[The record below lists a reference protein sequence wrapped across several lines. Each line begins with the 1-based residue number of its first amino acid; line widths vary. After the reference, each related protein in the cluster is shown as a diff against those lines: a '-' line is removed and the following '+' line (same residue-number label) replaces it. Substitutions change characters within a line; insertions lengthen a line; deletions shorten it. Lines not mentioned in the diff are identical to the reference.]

1 LAGAVRDVIPTRRI
15 FLLFSREISMRFVIV
30 GSASLVV
37 LFAGLSFSAPPDP
50 NIAATEPRLPADE
63 VKAFHL
69 PPGFEI
75 QLVASEPDIHK
86 PLNMAFDDRGRLWV
100 SETVEYPFAAKEH
113 PRDGV
118 KILEDFGPD
127 GRARKITTFAGG
139 LNIPIGVLPL
149 PATSP
154 AEALVYS
161 IPDIW
166 RVRQNGTREIVYKEY
181 GYRDTHGMTSAFTR
195 GFDDWIYACHGFSND
210 STVSASD
217 GSSVKM
223 NSGNTYRFKTDGSHV
238 EAFTRGQ
245 VNPFGLCFDP
255 LGNLYS
261 ADCHSQPIYQL
272 IRGAYYPSF
281 GKPDDGLGFA
291 PEMFKGYTDSTAIA
305 GVVYYAADNYPASYR
320 DCAYIGDVVTN
331 RLVRFKIAWHGSTPK
346 ASMDY
351 FLKCDDPWFR
361 PVAIQLGP
369 DGALYIADFYN
380 RIIGHYEVPLDHPG
394 RDRERGRVW
403 RIVYKGPEGTGTAS
417 PRKDWT
423 KASVQELISDL
434 GHPNITVR
442 MLATTELATRGGP
455 QVVEAVTAALRSGAI
470 KGSATP
476 WSRVHALW
484 VLQRCGRLETK
495 DLAAAARD
503 AAVPI
508 RVHAERILASRAA
521 WSADEHQ
528 LALTGLADKD
538 ANVRRAA
545 ADALGLH
552 PAPNN
557 IAPLLKLRH
566 GVPADDTHLLH
577 VLRLALRDQ
586 FIAPGAYESI
596 SKGEMPTRSPMSRS
610 AFRTPQRRPFY
621 CSICKGIRKPMT

>member
-1 LAGAVRDVIPTRRI
+1 
-15 FLLFSREISMRFVIV
+15 MRFVIV